1 MRAAYCPE
9 CGAKTVLRQMGDD
22 SAVPFCRQCNR
33 PWFDMFNTCVL
44 SVVRNPKGELALI
57 RQSDD
62 AQGDFVGVAGY
73 MKPGETAEAAALRE
87 ISEEIGTA
95 VREIRFLFSAWY
107 ERRGQLMLCFC
118 AETDAADFVLSQ
130 EVREAKWFAPKEALC
145 AVRKGSIIERVVK
158 HVIEMQNER

>member
-1 MRAAYCPE
+1 MRATYCPD
-9 CGAKTVLRQMGDD
+9 CGAKTVPRQMGDD
-22 SAVPFCRQCNR
+22 SAVPFCERCNR

-62 AQGDFVGVAGY
+62 AQAYYVGVAGY

-87 ISEEIGTA
+87 IAEELGAA

-130 EVREAKWFAPKEALC
+130 EVREAKWFAPAEALR
-145 AVRKGSIIERVVK
+145 AVRQGSIIEQVVR
-158 HVIEMQNER
+158 HITEET